1 MSLVF
6 SNLNTTSSLKTKA
19 TFLLFFI
26 FSIAF
31 SQELPPIIKYSSS
44 LYGAGNQNWMIS
56 QDQHNYVFFANNE
69 GLLEYNGS
77 NWELYPSP
85 NETIVRSVKVIGNKV
100 YTGSYMEF
108 GFWNRQANG
117 KLKYTSLSNTIKKS
131 ILDDEQFWNILNYDQ
146 WVVFQS
152 LNRIYIYDTK
162 TGNFKIIA
170 PNNNITKS
178 FRTKNSIY
186 FQTINE
192 GLFEIESGKAR
203 LVSNN
208 SILKSNRIVN
218 VFAIDEGLLIQTQ
231 LNGFYKLI
239 GTNVSKFSTE
249 ADSEMTANSVYS
261 SQLLSDGSYAIGTV
275 SNGIFVLTKE
285 GKMKYHISQNK
296 GLSNN
301 TALSLFE
308 DVDKNL
314 WVGLDNGINCINLQ
328 SPIQNFVDDTGILGT
343 VYTSK
348 LFKGKLYIGT
358 NQGLFYKDYQSHEEF
373 KFVNGTKGQVWS
385 LFEYDGTLFCGH
397 DSGTFIIENASA
409 NNIFPKSGTWKFET
423 VPNQKELLLQGNY
436 YGISVLEKVDNQWR
450 FRNKIAGF
458 DYSARYFEITNALEA
473 YVSHE
478 YKGVFRLQLDNK
490 LFKTKPFTTY
500 EQPKKGKNAS
510 LTKFNNT
517 IYYAYKEGIFKLNN
531 KTKQFEKDK
540 LLSSVFEKDEYT
552 SGKLIVD
559 SSNKIWLFSKNY
571 IHYFSLSKLSNQLKQ
586 NVIPIP
592 ASLTNSMLGYEN
604 IAQISNS
611 DYLIGTTDG
620 YYTMSIND
628 LSFKNYNVSI
638 SNIATNKLNESV
650 KNSSIQESG
659 RFKYD
664 ENNITFNYTVPE
676 YNKYIN
682 AEYQYL
688 LEGFQDNWS
697 EWSAKTTMNFKNLP
711 PGDYVFKVR
720 AKFANSFLEN
730 TAIYSFAILKPW
742 YETNLAIFIYI
753 IMSLVLARFIH
764 KTYKNYYQKQ
774 KEKLIEENNLL
785 LEIKELENE
794 QEIMRVRNEQLSLDV
809 DTKNRELAVSTMS
822 LNSKNELLA
831 FIKEDLKKTS
841 DDGNRS
847 IKSVISTINKNIT
860 EDDTW
865 SVFKE
870 AFDNADKDFL
880 KKIKLAHP
888 LLTPNDLR
896 LCAYL
901 RLNLSSKEVAP
912 LLNISVRSVEIKRYR
927 LRKKM
932 ELSHEQGLVEYI
944 LAV

>member
-1 MSLVF
+1 MKEI
-6 SNLNTTSSLKTKA
+6 NTSIPLKTKLYILF
-19 TFLLFFI
+19 FLLCT
-26 FSIAF
+26 SLF
-31 SQELPPIIKYSSS
+31 SQELPPIVKYAPTA
-44 LYGAGNQNWMIS
+44 YEAGNQNWMIS
-56 QDQHNYVFFANNE
+56 QDQQHYVFFANNE
-69 GLLEYNGS
+69 GLLEFNGS

-85 NETIVRSVKVIGNKV
+85 NETIVRSVKVIGNRV
-100 YTGSYMEF
+100 YTGCYMEF
-108 GFWNRQANG
+108 GFWKRQTNG
-117 KLKYTSLSNTIKKS
+117 KLKYTSLSNTIKSK

-146 WVVFQS
+146 WVIFQS
-152 LNRIYIYDTK
+152 LNRIYIYDSK

-192 GLFEIESGKAR
+192 GLFEIESGKGR

-208 SILKSNRIVN
+208 PVLKNNKIVN
-218 VFAIDEGLLIQTQ
+218 VFSIDEGLLIQTQ
-231 LNGFYKLI
+231 FNGFFKLI
-239 GTNVSKFSTE
+239 GNDLSKFSTE
-249 ADSEMTANSVYS
+249 ADSQLYDSSVYS
-261 SQLLSDGSYAIGTV
+261 SQLLSDGNYALGTI
-275 SNGIFVLTKE
+275 SNGIFILTKE
-285 GKMKYHISQNK
+285 GKIKYHIYQKK

-328 SPIQNFVDDTGILGT
+328 SPIQNFVDNTGNLGT
-343 VYTSK
+343 IYTSK
-348 LFKGKLYIGT
+348 LYNGKLYIGT
-358 NQGLFYKDYQSHEEF
+358 NQGLFYKEYQTDDEF
-373 KFVNGTKGQVWS
+373 KFINGTKGQVWS

-397 DSGTFIIENASA
+397 DSGTFIIDDGTAR
-409 NNIFPKSGTWKFET
+409 NIFPKSGTWKFET
-423 VPNQKELLLQGNY
+423 VPNQKGLLLQGNY

-458 DYSARYFEITNALEA
+458 DYSSRYFEITNALEV

-490 LFKTKPFTTY
+490 LLKTNGFKTY
-500 EQPKKGKNAS
+500 ETPTKGKNAS
-510 LTKFNNT
+510 LTKFNNE
-517 IYYAYKEGIFKLNN
+517 IYYAYKEGIFKLSN

-559 SSNKIWLFSKNY
+559 NSNKIWLFSKNY

-592 ASLTNSMLGYEN
+592 ASLTNSMLGFEN
-604 IAQISNS
+604 ISQISNS

-620 YYTMSIND
+620 YYTMNIND

-638 SNIATNKLNESV
+638 SNIATNKLNEALT
-650 KNSSIQESG
+650 NRSIQESG
-659 RFKYD
+659 SFKYD
-664 ENNITFNYTVPE
+664 DNNITFSYTVPE

-682 AEYQYL
+682 AEYQFL
-688 LEGFQDNWS
+688 LEGFQDEWS
-697 EWSAKTTMNFKNLP
+697 EWSAKPTVNFKNLP
-711 PGDYVFKVR
+711 PGDYIFKVR
-720 AKFANSFLEN
+720 AKFANSTLEN
-730 TAIYSFAILKPW
+730 TAIYSFRILKPW
-742 YETNLAIFIYI
+742 YGATLAIFVYLIL
-753 IMSLVLARFIH
+753 SLVLIRFIH

-794 QEIMRVRNEQLSLDV
+794 QQLMRIRNEQLSQDV
-809 DTKNRELAVSTMS
+809 DTKSRELAVSTMS

-831 FIKEDLKKTS
+831 FIKEDLKKTT

-865 SVFKE
+865 NVFKE

-880 KKIKLAHP
+880 KKMKLAHP
-888 LLTPNDLR
+888 SLTPNDLR

>member
-1 MSLVF
+1 MKEI
-6 SNLNTTSSLKTKA
+6 NTSIPLKTKLYILF
-19 TFLLFFI
+19 FLL
-26 FSIAF
+26 STSLF
-31 SQELPPIIKYSSS
+31 SQELPPIVKYTPTA
-44 LYGAGNQNWMIS
+44 YEAGNQNWMIS
-56 QDQHNYVFFANNE
+56 QDQQHYVFFANNE
-69 GLLEYNGS
+69 GLLEFNGS

-100 YTGSYMEF
+100 YTGCYMEF
-108 GFWNRQANG
+108 GFWKRQTNG
-117 KLKYTSLSNTIKKS
+117 KLKYTSLSNTIKSK

-146 WVVFQS
+146 WVIFQS
-152 LNRIYIYDTK
+152 LNRIYIYDSK

-192 GLFEIESGKAR
+192 GLFEIESGKGR

-208 SILKSNRIVN
+208 PVLKNNKIVN
-218 VFAIDEGLLIQTQ
+218 VFSIDEGLLIQTQ

-239 GTNVSKFSTE
+239 GNDLSKFSTE
-249 ADSEMTANSVYS
+249 ADSQLYDSSVYS
-261 SQLLSDGSYAIGTV
+261 SQLLSDGNYALGTI
-275 SNGIFVLTKE
+275 SNGIFILTKE
-285 GKMKYHISQNK
+285 GKIKYHIYQKK

-301 TALSLFE
+301 TVLSLFE

-328 SPIQNFVDDTGILGT
+328 SPIQNFVDNTGNLGT
-343 VYTSK
+343 IYTSK
-348 LFKGKLYIGT
+348 LYNGKLYIGT
-358 NQGLFYKDYQSHEEF
+358 NQGLFYKEYQTDDEF
-373 KFVNGTKGQVWS
+373 KFLNGTKGQVWS

-397 DSGTFIIENASA
+397 DSGTFIIDDGTAR
-409 NNIFPKSGTWKFET
+409 NIFPKSGTWKFET
-423 VPNQKELLLQGNY
+423 VPNQKGLLLQGNY

-458 DYSARYFEITNALEA
+458 DYSSRYFEITNALEV

-490 LFKTKPFTTY
+490 LLKTNGFKTYDT
-500 EQPKKGKNAS
+500 PKKGKNAS
-510 LTKFNNT
+510 LTKFNNE
-517 IYYAYKEGIFKLNN
+517 IYYAYKEGIFKLSN

-559 SSNKIWLFSKNY
+559 NSNKIWLFSKNY

-592 ASLTNSMLGYEN
+592 ASLTNSMLGFEN
-604 IAQISNS
+604 ISQISNS

-620 YYTMSIND
+620 YYTMNIND

-638 SNIATNKLNESV
+638 SNIATNKLNEALT
-650 KNSSIQESG
+650 NRSIQESG
-659 RFKYD
+659 SFKYD
-664 ENNITFNYTVPE
+664 DNNITFSYTVPE

-682 AEYQYL
+682 AEYQFL
-688 LEGFQDNWS
+688 LEGFQDEWS
-697 EWSAKTTMNFKNLP
+697 EWSAKPTVNFKNLP

-720 AKFANSFLEN
+720 AKFANSTLEN
-730 TAIYSFAILKPW
+730 TAIYSFRILKPW
-742 YETNLAIFIYI
+742 YGATLAIFVYLIL
-753 IMSLVLARFIH
+753 SLVLIRFIH

-794 QEIMRVRNEQLSLDV
+794 QQLMRIRNEQLSQDV
-809 DTKNRELAVSTMS
+809 DTKSRELAVSTMS

-831 FIKEDLKKTS
+831 FIKEDLKKTT

-865 SVFKE
+865 NVFKE